1 MRWIT
6 DNDYFMFT
14 SDLEEGD
21 GVMGVMA
28 IDDKEPILTFGLST
42 SCLLKMLDPL
52 CADLPIRPTFLLVTK
67 ANKYSLL
74 VV

>member
-1 MRWIT
+1 M
-6 DNDYFMFT
+6 FM
-14 SDLEEGD
+14 SDLEEGN

-28 IDDKEPILTFGLST
+28 IDDKEPILAFGLSM

-52 CADLPIRPTFLLVTK
+52 CANLPIHPTFLLVTK

-74 VV
+74 VI